1 MTEARI
7 IAANVDP
14 ILSKREVSG
23 WLGVDKS
30 TIDRWAR
37 DGTFPPK
44 VQLGPSR
51 VGWQQSA
58 VQAWLDDRRS

>member
-1 MTEARI
+1 MTKSN
-7 IAANVDP
+7 AATADVDP

-30 TIDRWAR
+30 TVDRWTR
-37 DGTFPPK
+37 DGLFPPK

-51 VGWQQSA
+51 VGWPRSA
-58 VQAWLDDRRS
+58 VQAWLDGRTS